1 MLYSFSWVFSVFRE
15 KRKPIALCLSPQYGR
30 EIRYLMKAMAQQ
42 ITPPPFGS
50 GERKLVIWIR
60 ANRMREQP
68 VLSGREGGMAR
79 YHQE

>member
-1 MLYSFSWVFSVFRE
+1 
-15 KRKPIALCLSPQYGR
+15 
-30 EIRYLMKAMAQQ
+30 MKATTQQ